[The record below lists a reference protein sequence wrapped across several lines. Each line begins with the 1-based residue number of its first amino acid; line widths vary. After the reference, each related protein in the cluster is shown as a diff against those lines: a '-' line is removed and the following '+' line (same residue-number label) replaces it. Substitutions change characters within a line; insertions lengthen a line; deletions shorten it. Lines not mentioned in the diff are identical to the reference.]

1 MKNDLTLA
9 QNIKIGAWA
18 LLLII
23 SSLLNIVAY
32 DLIISHF
39 SWILV
44 QMFFIVV
51 FCQFASLIM
60 IYLVTLEKGS
70 KGKRRSKR

>member
-32 DLIISHF
+32 DLIMIHF

-44 QMFFIVV
+44 QVFFIVV